1 MRWRSPATWAPTASS
16 CSTAWRRVWS
26 WREPS
31 APTTRSHSSGG
42 TARGSRSSGWSRTS
56 SRWRRSATRSRKP
69 TGCSAVATACDFPAP
84 RCRWPSETETLM
96 TRRSV
101 LAVTILVLAS
111 VGRAGAQSTPAILL
125 KHPELVIVN
134 AKVVTVDDSFSI
146 HQAIAVRDGRVLAIG
161 TTDDIRALAGPST
174 RVVDAGGRTV
184 LPGLIDSHVHLLRAG
199 FRWKW
204 EVRVDEAQSL
214 DDIFRA
220 VEARTRVVPAGT
232 WILVLGGWHWSMV
245 KERRMPTREELDRI
259 APHHPVHVQA
269 LYDVAQMNTAGIKAS
284 GITAVTPNPQGGVLE
299 KDGHGNF
306 TGVVRGFAGMRFAE
320 TRFPAPTL
328 EGKIEGLRPALR
340 DLN

>member
-1 MRWRSPATWAPTASS
+1 
-16 CSTAWRRVWS
+16 
-26 WREPS
+26 
-31 APTTRSHSSGG
+31 
-42 TARGSRSSGWSRTS
+42 
-56 SRWRRSATRSRKP
+56 
-69 TGCSAVATACDFPAP
+69 
-84 RCRWPSETETLM
+84 M

-101 LAVTILVLAS
+101 LAAAILVLAS
-111 VGRAGAQSTPAILL
+111 VARAGAQSTPAILL

-161 TTDDIRALAGPST
+161 TTDEIRALAGPST

-232 WILVLGGWHWSMV
+232 YCS
-245 KERRMPTREELDRI
+245 
-259 APHHPVHVQA
+259 
-269 LYDVAQMNTAGIKAS
+269 
-284 GITAVTPNPQGGVLE
+284 
-299 KDGHGNF
+299 
-306 TGVVRGFAGMRFAE
+306 
-320 TRFPAPTL
+320 
-328 EGKIEGLRPALR
+328 
-340 DLN
+340 